1 MNTNDRVISTAQSH
15 NEVIRLAMLPDL
27 DGLVSLEQ
35 LCFTVPWSRK
45 SFEAE
50 LQGNSFSQ
58 ILVIPGPGDQP
69 EIPLLAYICVWV
81 IFEEIRFLN
90 LAVHPQFR
98 GQGLAK
104 QLILQA
110 LCVGSAQGC
119 CRAMLEVRDSN
130 QTARKLYEFF
140 KFKEYGKRNSY
151 YTNPSEDAILM
162 ILEPIFKP
170 ISDKKDRKAMPV
182 DCS

>member
-1 MNTNDRVISTAQSH
+1 MFTKDRVMDMDPVH
-15 NEVIRLAMLPDL
+15 NEAIRLATLADL
-27 DGLVSLEQ
+27 DALVGLEES
-35 LCFTVPWSRK
+35 CFSVPWSRK

-50 LQGNSFSQ
+50 LHGNSFSQ
-58 ILVIPGPGDQP
+58 ILVIPGPREQP

-98 GQGLAK
+98 EQGLAK

-110 LCVGSAQGC
+110 LCIGGTQGC
-119 CRAMLEVRDSN
+119 CRGMLEVRDSN
-130 QTARKLYEFF
+130 QMAKKLYEFF
-140 KFKEYGKRNSY
+140 KFKEYGRRSSY

-162 ILEPIFKP
+162 ILEPISMP
-170 ISDKKDRKAMPV
+170 VSDKKDLREIPV
-182 DCS
+182 ECQ

>member
-1 MNTNDRVISTAQSH
+1 MNTNDRVMGTDQSH
-15 NEVIRLAMLPDL
+15 NEAIRLATLADL
-27 DGLVSLEQ
+27 DALVSLEQ
-35 LCFTVPWSRK
+35 ACFAVPWSRK

-50 LQGNSFSQ
+50 LHGNSFSQ
-58 ILVIPGPGDQP
+58 ILVIPGPGQQP
-69 EIPLLAYICVWV
+69 ELPLLAYICVWV

-104 QLILQA
+104 QLTLQA
-110 LCVGSAQGC
+110 LCIGSAQGC
-119 CRAMLEVRDSN
+119 CRGMLEVRDSN
-130 QTARKLYEFF
+130 QVARKLYESF
-140 KFKEYGKRNSY
+140 KFKEYGRRNSY

-170 ISDKKDRKAMPV
+170 ISDKKDLQRISV
-182 DCS
+182 ECD

>member
-1 MNTNDRVISTAQSH
+1 MDTNDPVVGTDLSH
-15 NEVIRLAMLPDL
+15 NEGIRLATLADL
-27 DGLVSLEQ
+27 DALVSLEES
-35 LCFTVPWSRK
+35 CFAVPWSRK

-50 LQGNSFSQ
+50 LLGNSFSQ
-58 ILVIPGPGDQP
+58 ILVIPGPREQP

-90 LAVHPQFR
+90 LAVHTHFR

-110 LCVGSAQGC
+110 LCIGSAQGC
-119 CRAMLEVRDSN
+119 CRGMLEVRNSN
-130 QTARKLYEFF
+130 QVAKHLYEFF
-140 KFKEYGKRNSY
+140 KFKEYGRRSSY

-162 ILEPIFKP
+162 ILEPISKP
-170 ISDKKDRKAMPV
+170 ISDKKDLREIPV
-182 DCS
+182 ECK